1 MGNRNSSPP
10 QATAADIQR
19 ASAMSAANTA
29 ALASSIVERIP
40 IQSTTNTIQ
49 NTLNQVYNPVH
60 APTFNYSATTYDKEL
75 SDDTKII
82 LRVLFSSLTSG
93 ATAYALD
100 MNPLFYAAIGGV
112 LSESRLKLNLNH
124 LSSIGGAT
132 GISYFLKGD
141 NIIKSGIA
149 IGMGCYGGDLIGTTR
164 LFNGDLSD
172 IRMSHSP

>member
-10 QATAADIQR
+10 PATAADIQR
-19 ASAMSAANTA
+19 ASAISTVNSA

-40 IQSTTNTIQ
+40 IQNTTNTIQ
-49 NTLNQVYNPVH
+49 NTLDQVYNPVN
-60 APTFNYSATTYDKEL
+60 APTFDYSATTYDKEL
-75 SDDTKII
+75 SDDAKTI

-112 LSESRLKLNLNH
+112 LSESRIKLNLNH

-132 GISYFLKGD
+132 GVTYYVIFLKVE
-141 NIIKSGIA
+141 
-149 IGMGCYGGDLIGTTR
+149 
-164 LFNGDLSD
+164 
-172 IRMSHSP
+172 

>member
-10 QATAADIQR
+10 PATAADIQR
-19 ASAMSAANTA
+19 ASAISAANTA

-40 IQSTTNTIQ
+40 IQNTTNTIQ
-49 NTLNQVYNPVH
+49 NTLNQVYYPVN
-60 APTFNYSATTYDKEL
+60 APTFNYSATTYDKKL

-112 LSESRLKLNLNH
+112 LSESRIKLNLNH

-141 NIIKSGIA
+141 NIFKSGIA
-149 IGMGCYGGDLIGTTR
+149 IGMGCYGGDLIGTT
-164 LFNGDLSD
+164 NPPGSSDLISL
-172 IRMSHSP
+172 RVNQ